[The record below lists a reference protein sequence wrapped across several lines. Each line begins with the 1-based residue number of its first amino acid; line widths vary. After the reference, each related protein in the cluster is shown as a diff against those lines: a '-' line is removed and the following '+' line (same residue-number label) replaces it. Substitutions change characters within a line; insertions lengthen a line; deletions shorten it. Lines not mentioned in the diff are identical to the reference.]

1 MAASRITSVSYTHL
15 DVYKR
20 QDERYTVSRVTGD
33 EFDTDVK
40 RLAAPGGMGGAD

>member
-1 MAASRITSVSYTHL
+1 L
-15 DVYKR
+15 
-20 QDERYTVSRVTGD
+20 VTGD